1 MASYAPQGT
10 NPLGNT
16 VEQIELAADAVIS
29 SKIQDGTITL
39 ADVSTAAK
47 TECIM
52 IAASDE
58 TSDLTVATDKVKF
71 TMPYAMTLTSIS
83 ASVSTAPVGANLIAD
98 VNEGGTSIMTTDK
111 LVIDDGETSTS
122 TAATPPALTDTSLA
136 SGAVIT
142 VDVDQIGSTTAG
154 AGLKVYLVGYQV

>member
-16 VEQIELAADAVIS
+16 IEQIELAADAVIS
-29 SKIQDGTITL
+29 SKIQDGTIAL